1 MAIQP
6 RAATQVGQHPRRL
19 LPSPRVDDALRV
31 APASGL
37 IRQSGASMGYGDWLE
52 KEPVLTKAATSIVL
66 STLSSTVAQVMSG
79 GGTLDMA
86 SVLLNALSFGW
97 TKAPPYSHFWY
108 PVLASINSN
117 PLFRVVLDQVFWRP
131 LLTAYTF
138 AIMCVVQGKSPE
150 QTKDKFRG
158 DYWKTVKAGL
168 RIWPLAEA
176 INQGFVPLKWRS
188 LFKDVVGFG
197 WDIKLAL
204 DVGSSS
210 APAQFAPGARAAP
223 GAGEEALE
231 EKGEAKEELAGCP
244 VDKEGVPE
252 PPPATP
258 KGGLSPAVPFTLA
271 VLVAMYISDHSKRRP
286 GR

>member
-1 MAIQP
+1 MS
-6 RAATQVGQHPRRL
+6 AA
-19 LPSPRVDDALRV
+19 
-31 APASGL
+31 
-37 IRQSGASMGYGDWLE
+37 
-52 KEPVLTKAATSIVL
+52 VLCV
-66 STLSSTVAQVMSG
+66 VRCV
-79 GGTLDMA
+79 
-86 SVLLNALSFGW
+86 VLSFGRAAVLISLW
-97 TKAPPYSHFWY
+97 GSLSLCHAPCPWLLSS
-108 PVLASINSN
+108 LSC
-117 PLFRVVLDQVFWRP
+117 RP
-131 LLTAYTF
+131 GGRAHPAYDGTN
-138 AIMCVVQGKSPE
+138 V
-150 QTKDKFRG
+150 R
-158 DYWKTVKAGL
+158 
-168 RIWPLAEA
+168 R
-176 INQGFVPLKWRS
+176 
-188 LFKDVVGFG
+188 
-197 WDIKLAL
+197 KLAL